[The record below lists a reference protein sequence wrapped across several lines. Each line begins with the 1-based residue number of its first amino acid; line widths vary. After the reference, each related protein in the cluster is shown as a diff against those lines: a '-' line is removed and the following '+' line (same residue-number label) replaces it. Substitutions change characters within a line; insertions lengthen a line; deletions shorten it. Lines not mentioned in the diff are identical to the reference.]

1 MDIKALK
8 QFIANKSPKHLTENR
23 HELENL
29 AHRVAELGSLSP
41 SKTKILDEIDQ
52 IWSDLDYITSI
63 SSIKK
68 RRIQDNIDELTDA
81 VKASQH
87 KDAEILID
95 TIIKDL
101 LSA

>member
-1 MDIKALK
+1 MDMN
-8 QFIANKSPKHLTENR
+8 QFRKSLAKRQKLNENR

-29 AHRVAELGSLSP
+29 AHRVAELGNLSP

-52 IWSDLDYITSI
+52 IWSDLDYITSL

-81 VKASQH
+81 VKANQH
-87 KDAEILID
+87 SDAEILIHA
-95 TIIKDL
+95 IIKDL

>member
-1 MDIKALK
+1 MDMN
-8 QFIANKSPKHLTENR
+8 QFRKSLAKRQKLNESHP
-23 HELENL
+23 ELQNL
-29 AHRVAELGSLSP
+29 AYRVAELGHLSP
-41 SKTKILDEIDQ
+41 NKTKLLDEIDQ

-68 RRIQDNIDELTDA
+68 RRIHDNIDELTDA
-81 VKASQH
+81 VKTNNH
-87 KDAEILID
+87 KDADILIN

>member
-1 MDIKALK
+1 MDMKLFKNHLAKTQKLNLNESHPELK
-8 QFIANKSPKHLTENR
+8 
-23 HELENL
+23 NL
-29 AHRVAELGSLSP
+29 AYRVAELGSLSP
-41 SKTKILDEIDQ
+41 NKTKILDEIDQ
-52 IWSDLDYITSI
+52 IWSDLDYVTAI

-95 TIIKDL
+95 TIVKDL

>member
-1 MDIKALK
+1 MDMN
-8 QFIANKSPKHLTENR
+8 QFRKSLAKRQKLTENR

-29 AHRVAELGSLSP
+29 AHRVAELGNLSP
-41 SKTKILDEIDQ
+41 NKTKILDEIDQ